1 MKRWI
6 ILLAFSVL
14 TLVFVVIAQTSSE
27 KLKNNKRLVET
38 EIANTQKL
46 LDQIRKNQKTSLNEI
61 HLLRQQINNRERLI
75 TELNNELYQLE
86 MELELNIKL
95 SRDLDKKLEYM
106 KTDYER
112 VVYLAYKNRKLI
124 DRITFLLSA
133 DDFSQMYRRAR
144 YYGIFAESVKYQV
157 ELIKKTQEEIKLKN
171 AVIIILKDEKTA
183 VLEGK
188 EIEIKRLEQDRTTK
202 TKTAEQLKKKEK
214 ALASDLKIKQKRRRE
229 LDAAIKK
236 AIEDEIRAANTK
248 KATSTKTKTE
258 TKTKTGTGGTTT
270 KTKTT
275 PSSSSVIE
283 LTPEEQIVSN
293 SFISNKGKLP
303 WPVAKGNKIS
313 DFGTAPHP
321 DVPSVM
327 IENRGIDI
335 LVEPGTH
342 VRAIFDGVVTGV
354 LDMMGTKVV
363 MIRHGEYLTVYQNLA
378 TVNVKKGDKVTT
390 KQVLGTVAKANG
402 SSSYELHFE
411 VWKNTT
417 FLNPNTWLSNK

>member
-1 MKRWI
+1 MKRWL
-6 ILLAFSVL
+6 ILLVFSVI
-14 TLVFVVIAQTSSE
+14 TITVIVFAQTSSE
-27 KLKNNKRLVET
+27 RLKNNKRIIEN

-46 LDQIRKNQKTSLNEI
+46 LDQIRKNQKTSLQEI
-61 HLLRQQINNRERLI
+61 QLLRQQINNREVLI
-75 TELNNELYQLE
+75 TELNNELYQYE

-112 VVYLAYKNRKLI
+112 VVYLAYKNRKMI
-124 DRITFLLSA
+124 DRLTFLLSA

-144 YYGIFAESVKYQV
+144 YYAIFAESVKYQV
-157 ELIKKTQEEIKLKN
+157 ALIKKTQEEITTKN
-171 AVIIILKDEKTA
+171 AEIIILKEQKQA

-188 EIEIKRLEQDRTTK
+188 ELEIKRLEQDRNTK

-214 ALASDLKIKQKRRRE
+214 ALASELKDKQKRRRE

-236 AIEDEIRAANTK
+236 AIEEEIKASNNK
-248 KATSTKTKTE
+248 KSSNK
-258 TKTKTGTGGTTT
+258 T

-275 PSSSSVIE
+275 TNTTTPAKSSGSSTVIE
-283 LTPEEQIVSN
+283 LTPDEQLVSN
-293 SFISNKGKLP
+293 SFINNKGKLP
-303 WPVAKGNKIS
+303 WPVAKGTKIS

-342 VRAIFDGVVTGV
+342 VRAVFEGIVTGV
-354 LDMMGTKVV
+354 LDMMGSKVV
-363 MIRHGEYLTVYQNLA
+363 MVRHGEYLSVYQNLA
-378 TVNVKKGDKVTT
+378 TVNVKKGDKVST
-390 KQVLGTVAKANG
+390 KAVLGTVAKANG
-402 SSSYELHFE
+402 SNTYELHFE

-417 FLNPNTWLSNK
+417 FLNPNSWLSNK

>member
-1 MKRWI
+1 MKRWV
-6 ILLAFSVL
+6 ILLSISVL
-14 TLVFVVIAQTSSE
+14 ATFFIVLAQTSSE
-27 KLKNNKRLVET
+27 KLKSNKRLVET

-46 LDQIRKNQKTSLNEI
+46 LEQIRKNQKASLQEI

-133 DDFSQMYRRAR
+133 DDFSQMYRRAK
-144 YYGIFAESVKYQV
+144 YYSIFAESVKSQV
-157 ELIKKTQEEIKLKN
+157 ELIKKTQIEITQKNNEIIALKESKS
-171 AVIIILKDEKTA
+171 AI
-183 VLEGK
+183 LEGK
-188 EIEIKRLEQDRTTK
+188 ELEVKRLEQDRTTK
-202 TKTAEQLKKKEK
+202 TKSAEQLKKREKVLTSELKE
-214 ALASDLKIKQKRRRE
+214 KQKRRRE
-229 LDAAIKK
+229 LDIAIKK
-236 AIEDEIRAANTK
+236 AIEDEIIAANKK
-248 KATSTKTKTE
+248 KASSNKTKSEKNTS
-258 TKTKTGTGGTTT
+258 K
-270 KTKTT
+270 
-275 PSSSSVIE
+275 PSKDNKNESSTSSTVIN
-283 LTPEEQIVSN
+283 LTPEEEVISN
-293 SFISNKGKLP
+293 SFITNKGKLP

-313 DFGTAPHP
+313 DFGTSPHP

-342 VRAIFDGVVTGV
+342 VRSIFNGIVSGV

-363 MIRHGEYLTVYQNLA
+363 MVRHGEYISVYQNLA

-390 KQVLGTVAKANG
+390 KQVLGTVAKTNG
-402 SSSYELHFE
+402 SATYELHFE
-411 VWKNTT
+411 VWKNTS
-417 FLNPNTWLSNK
+417 FLNPNSWLSNN

>member
-6 ILLAFSVL
+6 IILIVSIISIAFL
-14 TLVFVVIAQTSSE
+14 VIAQTSSE
-27 KLKNNKRLVET
+27 RLKNNKRVIEN

-46 LDQIRKNQKTSLNEI
+46 LNQIRKNQKTSLNEI
-61 HLLRQQINNRERLI
+61 QLLRQQINNREVLI
-75 TELNNELYQLE
+75 TELNNELYQYE

-112 VVYLAYKNRKLI
+112 VVYLAYKNRKMI
-124 DRITFLLSA
+124 DRLTFLLSA
-133 DDFSQMYRRAR
+133 DDFSQMFRRAR
-144 YYGIFAESVKYQV
+144 YYAIFSESVKYQV
-157 ELIKKTQEEIKLKN
+157 DLIKKIQAEITKKN
-171 AVIIILKDEKTA
+171 AEITILREQKQA

-188 EIEIKRLEQDRTTK
+188 ELEVKRLEQDRNSK

-214 ALASDLKIKQKRRRE
+214 ALASELRDKQKRRRE

-236 AIEDEIRAANTK
+236 AIEEEIKAANKKKNSAKTNTK
-248 KATSTKTKTE
+248 SRT
-258 TKTKTGTGGTTT
+258 GTTT
-270 KTKTT
+270 
-275 PSSSSVIE
+275 PSKGSKSSTVIE
-283 LTPEEQIVSN
+283 LTPEEQLVSN
-293 SFISNKGKLP
+293 SFINNKGKLP
-303 WPVAKGNKIS
+303 WPVVKGSKIS

-342 VRAIFDGVVTGV
+342 VRAIFEGIVSGV
-354 LDMMGTKVV
+354 LEMMGSKVV
-363 MIRHGEYLTVYQNLA
+363 MVRHGEYLTVYQNLA

-390 KQVLGTVAKANG
+390 KQVLGTVGKSSG
-402 SSSYELHFE
+402 SNSYELHFE
-411 VWKNTT
+411 VWKNTS
-417 FLNPNTWLSNK
+417 FLNPNSWLSNK

>member
-248 KATSTKTKTE
+248 KATSAKTKTE
-258 TKTKTGTGGTTT
+258 TKTKTGAGGATT
-270 KTKTT
+270 KTKTA

-390 KQVLGTVAKANG
+390 KQVLGTVAKSNG

>member
-6 ILLAFSVL
+6 ILLVFSVL
-14 TLVFVVIAQTSSE
+14 TLAFVVIAQTSSE
-27 KLKNNKRLVET
+27 KLRNNKRLVET

-46 LDQIRKNQKTSLNEI
+46 LDQIRKNQKASLNEI
-61 HLLRQQINNRERLI
+61 QLLRQQINNRERLI

-144 YYGIFAESVKYQV
+144 YYTIFSESVKYQV
-157 ELIKKTQEEIKLKN
+157 ELIKKTQDEIKIKN
-171 AVIIILKDEKTA
+171 SEIILLKDEKTA

-188 EIEIKRLEQDRTTK
+188 ELEIKRLEQDRTTK

-214 ALASDLKIKQKRRRE
+214 ALASELKEKQKKRRE
-229 LDAAIKK
+229 IDAAIKK
-236 AIEDEIRAANTK
+236 AIEDEIRAANNK
-248 KATSTKTKTE
+248 KSSVAKPKSD
-258 TKTKTGTGGTTT
+258 T

-275 PSSSSVIE
+275 PGSTVTKTTPTSSSVID

-342 VRAIFDGVVTGV
+342 VRAVFDGVVTGV

-363 MIRHGEYLTVYQNLA
+363 MIRHGEYLSVYQNLA

-402 SSSYELHFE
+402 SSTYELHFE

-417 FLNPNTWLSNK
+417 FLNPNSWLSNK

>member
-6 ILLAFSVL
+6 ILLALSIL
-14 TLVFVVIAQTSSE
+14 TIFFIVIAQTSSE

-38 EIANTQKL
+38 EIANTQRL

-61 HLLRQQINNRERLI
+61 QLLRQQINNRERLI

-144 YYGIFAESVKYQV
+144 YYSIFAESVKYQV
-157 ELIKKTQEEIKLKN
+157 ELIKKTQEEIKRKNAEITILKN
-171 AVIIILKDEKTA
+171 DKTA

-188 EIEIKRLEQDRTTK
+188 EIEIKKLEQDRTSK
-202 TKTAEQLKKKEK
+202 TKTAEQLKKREK
-214 ALASDLKIKQKRRRE
+214 ALASELKDKQKRRRE

-248 KATSTKTKTE
+248 KAAAAKPKSDTKTKTTPTKTE
-258 TKTKTGTGGTTT
+258 TKTATT
-270 KTKTT
+270 
-275 PSSSSVIE
+275 SSSSVIE

-313 DFGTAPHP
+313 DFGTSPHP

-342 VRAIFDGVVTGV
+342 VRAVFDGVVTGV

-363 MIRHGEYLTVYQNLA
+363 MIRHGEYLSVYQNLA

-402 SSSYELHFE
+402 SSTYELHFE

-417 FLNPNTWLSNK
+417 FLNPNSWLSNK

>member
-6 ILLAFSVL
+6 ILLSISILATLCIVL
-14 TLVFVVIAQTSSE
+14 AQTSSE
-27 KLKNNKRLVET
+27 KLKSNKRLVET
-38 EIANTQKL
+38 EIANTQRL
-46 LDQIRKNQKTSLNEI
+46 LEQIRKNQKASLQEI
-61 HLLRQQINNRERLI
+61 QLLRQQINNRERLI

-133 DDFSQMYRRAR
+133 DDFSQMYRRAK
-144 YYGIFAESVKYQV
+144 YYSIFAESVKTQV
-157 ELIKKTQEEIKLKN
+157 ELIKKTQAEITQKN
-171 AVIIILKDEKTA
+171 SEIVILKDGKSA
-183 VLEGK
+183 ILEGK
-188 EIEIKRLEQDRTTK
+188 ELEVKRLEQDRTTK
-202 TKTAEQLKKKEK
+202 TKSAEQLKKKEK
-214 ALASDLKIKQKRRRE
+214 VLASELKEKQKRRRE
-229 LDAAIKK
+229 IDAAIKK
-236 AIEDEIRAANTK
+236 AIEDEIRAANKK
-248 KATSTKTKTE
+248 KASTSKTKTE
-258 TKTKTGTGGTTT
+258 AKSNTPKSSTKSEPTTT
-270 KTKTT
+270 
-275 PSSSSVIE
+275 SSTIID
-283 LTPEEQIVSN
+283 LTPEEQIISN
-293 SFISNKGKLP
+293 SFITNKGKLP

-313 DFGTAPHP
+313 DFGTSPHP

-342 VRAIFDGVVTGV
+342 VRSIFNGIVSGV

-363 MIRHGEYLTVYQNLA
+363 MVRHGEYLSVYQNLA

-390 KQVLGTVAKANG
+390 KQVLGTVAKTNG
-402 SSSYELHFE
+402 SLTYELHFE
-411 VWKNTT
+411 VWKNTS
-417 FLNPNTWLSNK
+417 FLNPNSWLSNK

>member
-6 ILLAFSVL
+6 ILLSISVL
-14 TLVFVVIAQTSSE
+14 ATFFIVLAQTSSE
-27 KLKNNKRLVET
+27 KLKSNKRLVET

-46 LDQIRKNQKTSLNEI
+46 LEQIRKNQKASLQEI

-133 DDFSQMYRRAR
+133 DDFSQMYRRAK
-144 YYGIFAESVKYQV
+144 YYSIFAESVKSQV
-157 ELIKKTQEEIKLKN
+157 ELIKKTQIEITQKNNEITALKESKS
-171 AVIIILKDEKTA
+171 AI
-183 VLEGK
+183 LEGK
-188 EIEIKRLEQDRTTK
+188 ELEVKRLEQDRTTK
-202 TKTAEQLKKKEK
+202 TKSAEQLKKREKVLTTELKE
-214 ALASDLKIKQKRRRE
+214 KQKRRRE
-229 LDAAIKK
+229 LDIAIKK
-236 AIEDEIRAANTK
+236 AIEDEIIAANKK
-248 KATSTKTKTE
+248 KASSNKTKNE
-258 TKTKTGTGGTTT
+258 KK
-270 KTKTT
+270 
-275 PSSSSVIE
+275 VI
-283 LTPEEQIVSN
+283 SN
-293 SFISNKGKLP
+293 SFITNKGKLP

-313 DFGTAPHP
+313 DFGTSPHP

-342 VRAIFDGVVTGV
+342 VRSIFNGIVSGV

-363 MIRHGEYLTVYQNLA
+363 MVRHGEYISVYQNLA

-390 KQVLGTVAKANG
+390 KQVLGTVAKTNG
-402 SSSYELHFE
+402 SATYELHFE
-411 VWKNTT
+411 VWKNTS
-417 FLNPNTWLSNK
+417 FLNPNSWLSNN